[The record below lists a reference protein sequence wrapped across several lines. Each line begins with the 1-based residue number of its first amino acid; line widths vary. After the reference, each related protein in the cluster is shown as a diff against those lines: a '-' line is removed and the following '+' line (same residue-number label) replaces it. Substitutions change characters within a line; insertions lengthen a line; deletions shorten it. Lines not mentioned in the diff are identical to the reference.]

1 MADPFAGKGF
11 ETRAV
16 HAGTAPD
23 PATGARAVPIYQ
35 TTSFV
40 FDSTDHAARLFNLEE
55 FGQIYSRITNPT
67 AAALEGRLTSLEGGV
82 GTTAAASGHAAQFL
96 AFLPLMQAGDE
107 FIASRNLYGGS
118 ATQFGESFARL
129 GWRVHFVDPGDPEN
143 FRRALTPACKAIFL
157 ENLANPGGIVVDL
170 EAVAAVAHDAG
181 IPLIVDN
188 TLATPYLCRPFEW
201 GADLVVHST
210 TKFLGGHGNS
220 IGGAVIDSGH
230 FDWSRVPTLAQ
241 SNPAYHGL
249 VFTEAFRKL
258 AYTVYGH
265 AVGLRDFG
273 PALAPLNAFLT
284 LTGIET
290 LPLRMTR
297 HCDNALAVARFLE
310 QDKRVAWVSYAG
322 LPSSPYHDLAKKY
335 LPRGAGAVFTFG
347 VKGGFDA
354 GVKLVEAC
362 KLFSHLANMG
372 DTRSLIIH
380 PASTTHRQLSDEAR
394 VAAGAGPDVVRLS
407 VGIETIDDILVDL
420 DQALAAA
427 MRA

>member
-16 HAGTAPD
+16 HAGAAPD
-23 PATGARAVPIYQ
+23 PATGARAVPVYQ
-35 TTSFV
+35 TTSYT
-40 FDSTDHAARLFNLEE
+40 FDSADHAARLFNLAE
-55 FGQIYSRITNPT
+55 FGNIYSRITNPT
-67 AAALEGRLTSLEGGV
+67 VAALEGRLTSLEGGV
-82 GTTAAASGHAAQFL
+82 GATAAASGHAAQFL

-118 ATQFGESFARL
+118 VTQFSQSFARL
-129 GWRVHFVDPGDPEN
+129 GWTVHFVDPADPEN
-143 FRRALTPACKAIFL
+143 FRRALTPRCKAIFI
-157 ENLANPGGIVVDL
+157 ENLANPGGVVVDIA
-170 EAVAAVAHDAG
+170 AVAAIAHDAG
-181 IPLIVDN
+181 IPLIVDS

-201 GADLVVHST
+201 GADLIVHST

-220 IGGAVIDSGH
+220 IGGAVIDSGK

-241 SNPAYHGL
+241 ANPAYHDL
-249 VFTEAFRKL
+249 TFTQSFGKL

-273 PALAPLNAFLT
+273 PAMAPLNAFLT

-290 LPLRMTR
+290 LPLRMAR

-310 QDKRVAWVSYAG
+310 QDKRIAWVSYAG

-335 LPRGAGAVFTFG
+335 LPKGAGAVFTFG
-347 VKGGFDA
+347 VKGGYDA

-362 KLFSHLANMG
+362 KLFSHLANVG

-394 VAAGAGPDVVRLS
+394 AAAGAGADVVRLS
-407 VGIETIDDILVDL
+407 VGIETLDDIFTDL

-427 MRA
+427 ARG